1 MRHFPSPIDIFR
13 EPLVMTPAPIPASR
27 SRSVPLGPLAALA
40 LSLACL
46 SGPVAAEGWSFTKVI
61 TVNHFGDREDNDGF
75 RPESFYFEKE
85 FGESSRWMVGFIEN
99 SEGRTGPSIGYS
111 YDFQRG
117 EDWTSMARSWSHQL
131 QERQQY
137 QAHPAPGH
145 ALSPDRV
152 DRSDA
157 GWDVRAQVDEHYLLV
172 ITGVNYDFPF

>member
-1 MRHFPSPIDIFR
+1 
-13 EPLVMTPAPIPASR
+13 MTPVPIPASR
-27 SRSVPLGPLAALA
+27 SWSGPRGPLAALA

-46 SGPVAAEGWSFTKVI
+46 CGPVAADGWSFTKVI

-117 EDWTSMARSWSHQL
+117 EDWDFYGKILVATNYKKDSNTKLIPLLGIRYHLTESLDLMLDGMYVPRS
-131 QERQQY
+131 
-137 QAHPAPGH
+137 
-145 ALSPDRV
+145 
-152 DRSDA
+152 
-157 GWDVRAQVDEHYLLV
+157 DEHYLLV
-172 ITGVNYDFPF
+172 ITGVNYDF